1 MSKATME
8 SQVLAYYEKDFIIQ
22 TLKYCKGYF
31 KHTTVKQ
38 KGGFFLK
45 ALQEGYFKEEIQKDS
60 KKEHKKIKSIEIQE
74 IQTQEK
80 AKMTLER
87 NQKIEKLRAEYLTD
101 EFIEAVLA
109 EHQGG
114 FLY

>member
-1 MSKATME
+1 M
-8 SQVLAYYEKDFIIQ
+8 
-22 TLKYCKGYF
+22 
-31 KHTTVKQ
+31 H
-38 KGGFFLK
+38 
-45 ALQEGYFKEEIQKDS
+45 
-60 KKEHKKIKSIEIQE
+60 E